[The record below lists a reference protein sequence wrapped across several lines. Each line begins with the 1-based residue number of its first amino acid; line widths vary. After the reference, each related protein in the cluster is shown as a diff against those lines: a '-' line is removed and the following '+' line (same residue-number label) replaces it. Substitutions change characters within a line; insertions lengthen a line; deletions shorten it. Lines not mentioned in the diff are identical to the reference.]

1 MKLTSNKFLKEKE
14 KGDTIMKNR
23 IFYLFVSATVVLTL
37 FSCIGKD
44 VAVIENNNETTEI
57 VEEVVEE
64 VKTETTEEDKEIEEK
79 EDASEI
85 TDEKTEVIDETEDTD
100 TVEETSEDISSDE
113 DILTVEIEKDEPET
127 KPEEA
132 SEEEVKEEP
141 KEEVKEEKKEEKKE
155 EVKIPDSFDANYYA
169 NNNPDVV
176 AAFGNSP
183 EALYKHYLNYGKKE
197 GRPQN
202 ANEAS
207 QKAQTAQ
214 QPQTQQA
221 QGQTPSQLVSASGQV
236 FDFVILDDTTPHA
249 ESTTYEVVCD
259 AGMLNL
265 INSYRAECGASALSW
280 NAGAEQIA
288 KDRIKAI
295 AQGGVLSHDAAGGP
309 PAGFVGENLFQAS
322 GSGLSSEEIFNG
334 YKNSPGH
341 ATNMKSTSATSCV
354 IATCYVYYDRGDG
367 FKASAGQWNIQIFY

>member
-1 MKLTSNKFLKEKE
+1 
-14 KGDTIMKNR
+14 MKNK
-23 IFYLFVSATVVLTL
+23 IFYLLISTTVVLTL

-64 VKTETTEEDKEIEEK
+64 VETETTEDNKEIEEK
-79 EDASEI
+79 EDTSEVA
-85 TDEKTEVIDETEDTD
+85 DEKTEVIDETEDVD

-127 KPEEA
+127 NPEEA
-132 SEEEVKEEP
+132 SEEEIKEEP

-197 GRPQN
+197 GRSQN
-202 ANEAS
+202 ANEAA
-207 QKAQTAQ
+207 QKVQQAQQQEQVAQ
-214 QPQTQQA
+214 QPPQTQNQEPSGNQSA
-221 QGQTPSQLVSASGQV
+221 TSSTP
-236 FDFVILDDTTPHA
+236 
-249 ESTTYEVVCD
+249 
-259 AGMLNL
+259 GMLNAEIVYEVSCDSGMLGL
-265 INSYRAECGASALSW
+265 INSYRAENGLPELSW
-280 NAGAEQIA
+280 NSGAEQIA

-295 AQGGVLSHDAAGGP
+295 AEGGVLSHDAAGGP
-309 PAGFVGENLFQAS
+309 PAGCVAENLFSAT
-322 GSGLSSEEIFNG
+322 GIYSSDDIFNG
-334 YKNSPGH
+334 YKSSAGH
-341 ATNMKSTSATSCV
+341 DANMKNGSATSCV
-354 IATCYVYYDRGDG
+354 IATCNVYKYVGSNKVKMNG
-367 FKASAGQWNIQIFY
+367 GQWNIQLFY